1 MPKPTYQ
8 TLEEIQIRKE
18 KLQSDIKQEND
29 QIGILWR
36 TLFAPQKASSKGELV
51 ANLVANSITAID
63 GFLLV
68 RKLMKSYGHLSG
80 AKSANNSISD
90 FYHLTVKCHLDI

>member
-18 KLQSDIKQEND
+18 KLQSDIQQEND

-51 ANLVANSITAID
+51 ASLVSNSITAID
-63 GFLLV
+63 GFLLM
-68 RKLMKSYGHLSG
+68 RKLIKTYGFIFNR
-80 AKSANNSISD
+80 K
-90 FYHLTVKCHLDI
+90 KKKK

>member
-1 MPKPTYQ
+1 MPKPTYH

-18 KLQSDIKQEND
+18 ELQSNIQQEND

-51 ANLVANSITAID
+51 ANLVANSITARD

-68 RKLMKSYGHLSG
+68 RKLMKSYGRIFSR
-80 AKSANNSISD
+80 K
-90 FYHLTVKCHLDI
+90 KKK